1 MASRKPSSA
10 SKGSPARLAYVETV
24 RAANGTIY
32 LYYRRGGRRIALP
45 GPEGSEAFQLAYEHA
60 ERLFEGPPDRGGSGR
75 HTVDDVIAAYL
86 DSADYRQLAPK
97 TRADYRR
104 VLDGFRGHFGDL
116 PAAAL
121 TEPWIEQ
128 LRAKYA
134 PDPRRGEPGHAI
146 EWNALRARMISAM
159 RHYRRVHP
167 EAGLANPW
175 EGSRRLKPP
184 TSTAHRPWPPEVLRA
199 VLRAATPEF
208 RVLLVGYLLTAQ
220 RGGDV
225 TRFAPSQY
233 DAESR
238 TLTLS
243 QGKTEVALRIHV
255 PGPLAA
261 AIEAMRGRS
270 ATRLFVTPRGKAW
283 TTGNA
288 QETLARLLEQ
298 LGLPRHTLH
307 GLRATGPVALK
318 MLGFENRAIRSLTG
332 HTSDRNLEVYLRGV
346 EHYPLAREA
355 QEALAGVFGPVLEDA
370 LAGSNQRRFSGVT
383 GRAARASAKSVPNA
397 KSRRREGVLSD

>member
-1 MASRKPSSA
+1 VQAASGA
-10 SKGSPARLAYVETV
+10 T
-24 RAANGTIY
+24 Y
-32 LYYRRGGRRIALP
+32 LYYRRNGRRIPLP
-45 GPEGSEAFQLAYEHA
+45 GPEGSEAFRIAYQQA
-60 ERLFEGPPDRGGSGR
+60 ERFFEGAFAPPGSGR
-75 HTVDDVIAAYL
+75 HTVEDVITAYL

-104 VLDGFRGHFGDL
+104 VLDGFRTHFGDL

-121 TEPWIEQ
+121 TEPWIEE
-128 LRAKYA
+128 LRARYA
-134 PDPRRGEPGHAI
+134 PDHSRGDAGHAI

-175 EGSRRLKPP
+175 EASRRLKPP
-184 TSTAHRPWPPEVLRA
+184 VSTAHRPWPPEVLLA
-199 VLRAATPEF
+199 ALRAATPEF
-208 RVLLVGYLLTAQ
+208 RALLVGYLLTAQ

-225 TRFAPSQY
+225 TRFGPEQY
-233 DAESR
+233 DAASR

-243 QGKTEVALRIHV
+243 QGKTEVPLRIHV
-255 PGPLAA
+255 PAPLAT
-261 AIEAMRGRS
+261 AIEAMRGRG
-270 ATRLFVTPRGKAW
+270 ATRLFVTPRGRPW
-283 TTGNA
+283 TTANA

-298 LGLPRHTLH
+298 LGLARYTLH

-318 MLGFENRAIRSLTG
+318 MLGFENRAIRALTG

-355 QEALAGVFGPVLEDA
+355 QEALAGVFGPVIEDA
-370 LAGSNQRRFSGVT
+370 LAGSNERRFSGVT
-383 GRAARASAKSVPNA
+383 GRAARAGGKSVAND
-397 KSRRREGVLSD
+397 KSGRREKALSD